1 MSLIHLFLS
10 FFSVIAYKTISKNV
24 LNLKFIL
31 NLGENNSMIFEN
43 LKKIGGKEN
52 EKKKKEKRK

>member
-1 MSLIHLFLS
+1 MRLIHLFLS